1 MRVGPG
7 EAVSRVAVFVDHENV
22 AIGAR
27 DAGLSFDIELV
38 LAHLHEKGHV
48 TLKRAYGDWSRYATA
63 RRPMHERGF
72 ELVDVPHASYA
83 GKNSADIRLVV
94 DAIDLCHTRPHLDLF
109 AIVSG
114 DSDFSPLVSKLREA
128 GRGVIGVGVKAS
140 TSRLLVECCD
150 EFAFYDDLARED
162 QPDQRGAGD
171 PGEALA
177 LVQKTARA
185 LLADRGEPVWASHV
199 KQVLKRKR
207 PQFREGWYGFRS
219 FGELVERARDDGLV
233 DVRKDDASGGYV
245 VLASAAG

>member
-48 TLKRAYGDWSRYATA
+48 TLK
-63 RRPMHERGF
+63 
-72 ELVDVPHASYA
+72 HASYA